1 MKKKVGIDIYLPFN
15 ERRKKKFV
23 IGTRRKLTGKYK
35 GEHPSHILRGF
46 IKGNHWGVDVGIR
59 EV

>member
-1 MKKKVGIDIYLPFN
+1 MGVVMKKVGIDIYLPFD

-35 GEHPSHILRGF
+35 GEHPSHVL
-46 IKGNHWGVDVGIR
+46 
-59 EV
+59 

>member
-1 MKKKVGIDIYLPFN
+1 MEKVGIEIYLPFN

-23 IGTRRKLTGKYK
+23 VGTRRKFTRMYK
-35 GEHPSHILRGF
+35 REHPSHILQGF
-46 IKGNHWGVDVGIR
+46 IKGNHGGVDVGMR